1 MENTLKSRLIEFIAS
16 KGMSVR
22 RFEIE
27 CGLPNAYV
35 SNLRHNI
42 TSRRLEVI
50 TAKFPDLNLQWLMTG
65 EESMSR
71 SETSDNAEE
80 TDADIEKRL
89 TEMNMQMIRMMTEF
103 VRQEAKIADRYRE
116 CIDRLQTQCDRLQE
130 QNLKLTGMLE
140 MKMCNEQPSPKR
152 TQGKTIIG

>member
-35 SNLRHNI
+35 SNLRNNI

-50 TAKFPDLNLQWLMTG
+50 TEKFPDLNLQWLMTG

-71 SETSDNAEE
+71 SKTSDSIEE
-80 TDADIEKRL
+80 TDANIEKRL

-103 VRQEAKIADRYRE
+103 VKQEAKIADRYRE
-116 CIDRLQTQCDRLQE
+116 CIDRLQVQCDRLQE
-130 QNLKLTGMLE
+130 QNLKLIGMLE
-140 MKMCNEQPSPKR
+140 NTMSEPSPKR
-152 TQGKTIIG
+152 MQGETIIG